1 MNEHQGKETPSSLD
15 PLELALEQAKA
26 VRRRWTFAFLSL
38 LVMAVW
44 VGALSVWFE
53 QIDGVASKL
62 SELTGIRFA
71 TQFKFGALVGLAIA
85 SLAAVIAALL
95 PGRSMRR
102 VFIALTATSVFTGA
116 YEAKEYVRFRAESE
130 QQLAAKAE
138 SDREIEIRERFLAAS
153 DRFTPTLLGVKQR
166 PPFLADQL
174 TPENI
179 ALNRQRLAHIVADA
193 HTMIETVDELE
204 KGGFP
209 LTEEPRARAAA
220 RKIIPFL
227 QKMDAVLVL
236 LQSTPGKWKISPE
249 EGVVFETEAE
259 QAALGRSMADMM
271 AARP

>member
-1 MNEHQGKETPSSLD
+1 MNEHQAKETPSSLD
-15 PLELALEQAKA
+15 PLSLALEQAKA
-26 VRRRWTFAFLSL
+26 VRRRWIFAFLSL
-38 LVMAVW
+38 LVMAIW
-44 VGALSVWFE
+44 VGALSVWFDNIAE
-53 QIDGVASKL
+53 VASKL
-62 SELTGIRFA
+62 DELAGVRFA
-71 TQFKFGALVGLAIA
+71 AQFKFGALFGPAIA
-85 SLAAVIAALL
+85 VLAAIVAAFL

-102 VFIALTATSVFTGA
+102 VFIALAASSVFAGA

-130 QQLAAKAE
+130 KELAAKAN
-138 SDREIEIRERFLAAS
+138 SDREIAIRERFLEAS
-153 DRFTPTLLGVKQR
+153 ERFTPTLLGVKQR

-179 ALNRQRLAHIVADA
+179 ALNRKRLAHIVADA

-220 RKIIPFL
+220 QKIIPFL
-227 QKMDAVLVL
+227 QKMDAVLLL

-249 EGVVFETEAE
+249 EGVVFEAEAE
-259 QAALGRSMADMM
+259 QAALGRLMADMM